1 VTPAAIAAR
10 HVCLA
15 AQPRSVHGSPD
26 TLVVRGVEA
35 TLVVTEK
42 LAGAIVRAVSGKSN
56 AKAIEAAIK
65 SAAKG
70 FGTSKL
76 AAPIERELLH
86 GAMLGA
92 ADSWFETET
101 GSPVKVETFATLHG
115 STGKLL
121 EDLHRM
127 VLSDRTFLASDTGFA
142 GRPLK
147 EAINAFLKKKAVTRD
162 AFDAMEKEAQ
172 RRAFTVAGMANDA
185 MVSTVKREL
194 IRQVAVGADL
204 REFGKHAAK
213 RFEAAGWVPAN
224 PSHVETVFRTNV
236 LGAYNGG
243 RVRQMA
249 QPEVLAVRP
258 YWQSLPVGDGPP
270 RQRPTHRMFVLLAS
284 DPFWQDA
291 SPPYGYNCLL
301 PWVPVAGP
309 VIGAAR
315 SFYRGQAFELATANG
330 RRLAVTANHPVL
342 TARGMV
348 AAKLVREGDQLLRYL
363 GQARVSLLR
372 LGAQW
377 HEHDAP
383 LTADQVFRSLAEAE
397 PVERAQVRADDFHGE
412 AERFVGEIDVVG
424 SYRKL
429 LHDRQAAGTQQPG
442 ELALE
447 STNALRAVH
456 GPGASVSA
464 SRLDATVRA
473 FHGAPG
479 AAALPLDA
487 GAIRLEAPPL
497 DQLGGASTAD
507 LYALLG
513 EHALHNL
520 PADAEIVRQLLD
532 RGAGVVAG
540 DEVVGVREFY
550 FAGHVFDFE
559 AASAAGGGLILA
571 DDVLVGNCRCRVR
584 SLSVRQGAP
593 MVQSGG
599 SIHGLPDPGFTSG
612 LGALFEGPL
621 PTGLPANDPSPAPA
635 ND

>member
-1 VTPAAIAAR
+1 
-10 HVCLA
+10 
-15 AQPRSVHGSPD
+15 VHGSPD
-26 TLVVRGVEA
+26 TLVVRGVDA

-56 AKAIEAAIK
+56 AKAIEAAIN

-86 GAMLGA
+86 GALLGA
-92 ADSWFETET
+92 LDSAHEAET
-101 GSPVKVETFATLHG
+101 GAPVKVETFRALH
-115 STGKLL
+115 SQL
-121 EDLHRM
+121 
-127 VLSDRTFLASDTGFA
+127 LASDTGFA

-162 AFDAMEKEAQ
+162 VFDAMEKEAQ

-204 REFGKHAAK
+204 REFGKNAAA

-291 SPPYGYNCLL
+291 SPPYGYNC
-301 PWVPVAGP
+301 
-309 VIGAAR
+309 
-315 SFYRGQAFELATANG
+315 
-330 RRLAVTANHPVL
+330 
-342 TARGMV
+342 
-348 AAKLVREGDQLLRYL
+348 
-363 GQARVSLLR
+363 
-372 LGAQW
+372 
-377 HEHDAP
+377 
-383 LTADQVFRSLAEAE
+383 
-397 PVERAQVRADDFHGE
+397 
-412 AERFVGEIDVVG
+412 
-424 SYRKL
+424 
-429 LHDRQAAGTQQPG
+429 
-442 ELALE
+442 
-447 STNALRAVH
+447 
-456 GPGASVSA
+456 
-464 SRLDATVRA
+464 
-473 FHGAPG
+473 
-479 AAALPLDA
+479 
-487 GAIRLEAPPL
+487 
-497 DQLGGASTAD
+497 
-507 LYALLG
+507 
-513 EHALHNL
+513 
-520 PADAEIVRQLLD
+520 
-532 RGAGVVAG
+532 
-540 DEVVGVREFY
+540 
-550 FAGHVFDFE
+550 
-559 AASAAGGGLILA
+559 
-571 DDVLVGNCRCRVR
+571 RCRLR